1 MMLEY
6 FDKHGLV
13 KYVQN
18 QPETWQE
25 ALQLSCQS
33 LIEQGLITEEYVDE
47 IIQNVKD
54 NGPYIVIADQ
64 VAMPHAMSN
73 SPGVTGTGISFTK
86 FPKPV
91 IFHDEA
97 TGEDKPATL
106 FFTLA
111 AKNAEEHLENIT
123 HLMDLLMDEET
134 VAALLETKTIEDFKK
149 LI

>member
-1 MMLEY
+1 MLEY

-18 QPETWQE
+18 QPETWEE
-25 ALQLSCQS
+25 ALRLSCQA
-33 LIEQGLITEEYVDE
+33 LIEQGLITEEYVEE

-86 FPKPV
+86 FPEPV

-134 VAALLETKTIEDFKK
+134 VVALLETKTIEDFKK